1 MWTRAPRLAVAV
13 AVAALAAPVVLARA
27 QQAPPQTQK
36 PPVFR
41 SSVDLV
47 RVDVSVVDAKGM
59 PVLGL
64 GVDDF
69 KAFLDGR
76 ERRVVTAE
84 MVTFDPPSTGASG
97 EPIRT
102 PGQVP
107 DDARVFV
114 LAIDQM
120 GLAPG
125 AISPVKESVRRFLNQ
140 LRPEDMVGLY
150 DFPFRSGPL
159 DISHDRSTV
168 IRGLDRVIGMR
179 SSPNGSSFTL
189 SASEIVDIAANDLI
203 AFERAFSRECQ
214 PAAGITV
221 DAEALDSC
229 RTNLRMEA
237 RMLALA
243 YENEASQRMNELA
256 KLAQSLQFI
265 PGRKTVVMVSNG
277 LVSSNRPGG
286 RPDLQSIMRIVGDD
300 LANAQANLYVL
311 HLDQTFMEVYS
322 ASAPMSRRPA
332 DRFESMS
339 ADRFVATAGLE
350 ILAGRSGGTIFSID
364 AGTPDH
370 VFDRLLRETAAYYVI
385 GVEPADEDRDG
396 KDHYIRVETTAR
408 GSTVRSR
415 VQVLVPRR

>member
-1 MWTRAPRLAVAV
+1 MWTRSSRLAVAV
-13 AVAALAAPVVLARA
+13 AVAACAAPVVLARA
-27 QQAPPQTQK
+27 PQATPQTQK
-36 PPVFR
+36 PVFR

-47 RVDVSVVDAKGM
+47 RVDVSVVDPKGM

-84 MVTFDPPSTGASG
+84 MVTFDPPSSG
-97 EPIRT
+97 SGVDPIRT

-107 DDARVFV
+107 EDARVFV

-125 AISPVKESVRRFLNQ
+125 AIPSIRASVRRFLGQ

-159 DISHDRSTV
+159 DISHDRSAIV
-168 IRGLDRVIGMR
+168 RGLDRVVGLR
-179 SSPNGSSFTL
+179 TGHNGSSFTL
-189 SASEIVDIAANDLI
+189 SPSEIVDISANDAQ
-203 AFERAFSRECQ
+203 AFERAYTRECL
-214 PAAGITV
+214 PPGGIEASAEEL
-221 DAEALDSC
+221 DAC
-229 RTNLRMEA
+229 RTNLRMES
-237 RMLALA
+237 RMLSLA
-243 YENEASQRMNELA
+243 YENEAAQRMNELA

-277 LVSSNRPGG
+277 LISSTRPGG
-286 RPDLQSIMRIVGDD
+286 RPDVQSSLRMVGND

-311 HLDQTFMEVYS
+311 HLDQRFMEVYS
-322 ASAPMSRRPA
+322 AARPMSKRAA
-332 DRFESMS
+332 DHFESIN

-350 ILAGRSGGTIFSID
+350 ILAGRSGGTIFSVD
-364 AGTPDH
+364 AGLPDF

-385 GVEPADEDRDG
+385 GVEPVEEDRDG
-396 KDHYIRVETTAR
+396 KDHFIRVETTAR
-408 GSTVRSR
+408 GATLRSR